1 MSTKHIKNIRLFF
14 IVFSIIWG
22 ILLIFIINDTE
33 LTSSPKFI
41 EQSRLTVNI
50 KTDILVKALSTRA
63 ADWCSYDDAILGDF
77 TIGSNNKSSKIAR
90 VFLADSIAAK
100 TARNYPHLF
109 QFTEDE
115 DKVSFKMKKYSFDG
129 YVVVPVWLLE
139 ALLKNDILITGKDE

>member
-33 LTSSPKFI
+33 LTSSPKVL
-41 EQSRLTVNI
+41 EQSRVTVNM

-77 TIGSNNKSSKIAR
+77 TISSTNKSAR
-90 VFLADSIAAK
+90 FTRIFLTDSIAAR

-109 QFTEDE
+109 QYTEDGDE
-115 DKVSFKMKKYSFDG
+115 ISFKMKKYTFEG

-139 ALLKNDILITGKDE
+139 ALLENNILTINH